1 MDMKRTVEIEIE
13 TKFGIGDIIRRAEP
27 SVWGS
32 VRNVL
37 RIVGW
42 EHGVNSG
49 KLLYLVESFEGDGD
63 LSRWLVRDVDAPG
76 VYELAPPPVTAVTTV
91 TISQYDQRGA
101 MHISLPRAV
110 RNAILGSGLNMDN
123 PVDVHIDYGGS
134 PHIHTRKFTIP
145 ADFTTVNP

>member
-1 MDMKRTVEIEIE
+1 
-13 TKFGIGDIIRRAEP
+13 
-27 SVWGS
+27 
-32 VRNVL
+32 
-37 RIVGW
+37 
-42 EHGVNSG
+42 
-49 KLLYLVESFEGDGD
+49 
-63 LSRWLVRDVDAPG
+63 